1 MDIGGKFPIQVSPIQ
16 TKTLICLRWSCE
28 QDCLSKDSKS
38 EIHSR
43 ICGFRCDRVLV
54 VGPVDWSLK
63 TTKCGLDKPHSDK
76 GPLREDRLWAQGAA
90 AQAPKL
96 LPLQTESDY
105 RQARGQAGHW
115 KHRHEQTIRY
125 YLKESS
131 AFQRKMVPLSVTLTI
146 GSSTWH
152 WISHLRR
159 MNTATHSCVLTK
171 IMTAL
176 FSLLFNTYKGKFMR
190 P

>member
-1 MDIGGKFPIQVSPIQ
+1 M
-16 TKTLICLRWSCE
+16 
-28 QDCLSKDSKS
+28 SKS
-38 EIHSR
+38 VFGESKMHSG
-43 ICGFRCDRVLV
+43 ICGFRWDGVLV
-54 VGPVDWSLK
+54 VGPADWSLK
-63 TTKCGLDKPHSDK
+63 TTKRGLDKPQADK
-76 GPLREDRLWAQGAA
+76 GQEDRVWAQGAA
-90 AQAPKL
+90 AQAPK

-159 MNTATHSCVLTK
+159 MNTATHSCVLAK
-171 IMTAL
+171 IMRAL
-176 FSLLFNTYKGKFMR
+176 FSPLFNTYKDKFMR
-190 P
+190 L

>member
-1 MDIGGKFPIQVSPIQ
+1 MKG
-16 TKTLICLRWSCE
+16 
-28 QDCLSKDSKS
+28 DS
-38 EIHSR
+38 
-43 ICGFRCDRVLV
+43 
-54 VGPVDWSLK
+54 
-63 TTKCGLDKPHSDK
+63 
-76 GPLREDRLWAQGAA
+76 LWAQGAA
-90 AQAPKL
+90 APAPKL
-96 LPLQTESDY
+96 LPLLQTESDY

-159 MNTATHSCVLTK
+159 MNSAAHSCALTK
-171 IMTAL
+171 IMRAL
-176 FSLLFNTYKGKFMR
+176 FSLLFDTYKGKFMR
-190 P
+190 DTVVQKLKHAAEFTINRYWMNNSIVFSLLYSCVCVNNTTLPFIVLHNILGTGF

>member
-1 MDIGGKFPIQVSPIQ
+1 M
-16 TKTLICLRWSCE
+16 
-28 QDCLSKDSKS
+28 
-38 EIHSR
+38 HSR
-43 ICGFRCDRVLV
+43 ICGFRRDRLLV
-54 VGPVDWSLK
+54 AGPVDWSLR
-63 TTKCGLDKPHSDK
+63 TTKCGLDKASADK
-76 GPLREDRLWAQGAA
+76 DRLWAQGAA

-96 LPLQTESDY
+96 LPLQPESDY
-105 RQARGQAGHW
+105 RQARGQAGHS

-159 MNTATHSCVLTK
+159 MNTATHSCGPTK
-171 IMTAL
+171 IMRAL

-190 P
+190 L

>member
-1 MDIGGKFPIQVSPIQ
+1 MDISGKFPTKVNLIQ
-16 TKTLICLRWSCE
+16 TTTLICLRRSC
-28 QDCLSKDSKS
+28 DCLSKDSKAKM
-38 EIHSR
+38 HSQ
-43 ICGFRCDRVLV
+43 ICGFRCDRVSF
-54 VGPVDWSLK
+54 VGPMEWSLK
-63 TTKCGLDKPHSDK
+63 TTKCGLDKPHAGR
-76 GPLREDRLWAQGAA
+76 GPLQEDRLWAQGAA

-96 LPLQTESDY
+96 LPPQTESDY

-115 KHRHEQTIRY
+115 KHRHGQTIRY

-131 AFQRKMVPLSVTLTI
+131 AFQRKMVPLSVMLMI

-171 IMTAL
+171 IMRAL

-190 P
+190 L